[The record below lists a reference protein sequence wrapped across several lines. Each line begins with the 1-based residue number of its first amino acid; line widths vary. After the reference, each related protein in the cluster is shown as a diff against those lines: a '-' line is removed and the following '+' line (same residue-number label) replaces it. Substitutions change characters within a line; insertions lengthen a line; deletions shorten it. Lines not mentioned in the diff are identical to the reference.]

1 MSKFA
6 QMLRNRLSEKKG
18 SAVILLLR
26 SGKELP
32 GVIDNLDED
41 FVILKRKGSHFSAVA
56 LDEIVAFDLPDGTIP
71 IEESVVLGSEIH
83 SQPRPVSGAAPV
95 ILADHLLPKLG
106 KEVLERLEEVTTQ
119 FERKLQQAKVDIVAP
134 DARTPPEEL
143 RALGEREAVPI
154 WVSIKNKFDNAA
166 RVNELDPRYGRVQG
180 ITGNLKDLIEQV
192 PSAPSL
198 KRHMAY
204 FQYLTNNTA
213 AALESAEEAADL
225 SQSARD
231 WLMVAAF
238 AVINKDEALACYA
251 LEQVFQR
258 HALTENG
265 DVWYVY
271 AGLLRASGN
280 YALLREIYEARLR
293 SDPPTFSESEEQL
306 LLDTCLYL
314 LHYSK
319 RDEVALDILRQT
331 MEGAPAKNLIP
342 DAINW
347 LVGQV
352 GPEYQQMAQKM
363 KAAQEATLRELR
375 AEHIAPPGA
384 SSNGAS
390 REKKPVVLSA
400 VLPSSA
406 TLTAPA
412 TSTLPAAQPTTLSA
426 VSPAQ
431 PLQPQPYQPHPQ
443 QLIGHIYTYK
453 FDRSFGFLFGANG
466 ASYFFHRSAI
476 IDEELLDQLEDLS
489 EPNLKPTEQIPVTFE
504 IAQGPKGSLA
514 VSLSLY
520 RKVHD
525 IFDMACD
532 YANAGEYA
540 KAVTQLRTVL
550 ARDPDHAGAR
560 GFLEK
565 WTEFAQTA
573 RIVVAPTGSNP
584 FAQGKRALMIEKD
597 TEKAVRLLRQAID
610 EHDSVE
616 NAIRELALLLGR
628 TERGDEAIA
637 LLEQNRQRMSNQQ
650 TVDNLLIDVYQR
662 AGQYKEALQ
671 LLEKSIARAT
681 TRERKAHIYWQMA
694 NCYLQQED
702 YVQAERYFRMVMELG
717 LDRRAARKKVALCLV
732 KQQKYDEA
740 EQLLN
745 EILDIASDAQ
755 AVELLDR
762 KSVV

>member
-6 QMLRNRLSEKKG
+6 QMLLYQLAGKAG
-18 SAVILLLR
+18 GAVILLLR
-26 SGKELP
+26 SGKELS
-32 GVIDNLDED
+32 GIVDQVGED
-41 FVILKRKGSHFSAVA
+41 FVVLKRKGSYATTIV
-56 LDEIVAFDLPDGTIP
+56 LDEIAAFDFPDGTIP

-83 SQPRPVSGAAPV
+83 SLPRPALNVAPTLPAAQ
-95 ILADHLLPKLG
+95 LLPKLG
-106 KEVLERLEEVTTQ
+106 KEVLERLEVVTTQ

-143 RALGEREAVPI
+143 RALGEKESVPV

-180 ITGNLKDLIEQV
+180 IIGNLKDLIEQV

-198 KRHMAY
+198 KRHLAY
-204 FQYLTNNTA
+204 FHYLTNNIA
-213 AALESAEEAADL
+213 AALDSAEEAADL

-238 AVINKDEALACYA
+238 AVINKDEALACHA

-271 AGLLRASGN
+271 AGLLRVSGN
-280 YALLREIYEARLR
+280 YALLREIYEARRR

-319 RDEVALDILRQT
+319 RDEVALDILRQA
-331 MEGAPAKNLIP
+331 MDGAPAKNLIP

-352 GPEYQQMAQKM
+352 GPEYQQMALKM

-375 AEHIAPPGA
+375 AEHTEPPGA

-390 REKKPVVLSA
+390 REKTPVVLSA
-400 VLPSSA
+400 ALPSSA
-406 TLTAPA
+406 TLTAPV
-412 TSTLPAAQPTTLSA
+412 TSTLPATQPTPLAA
-426 VSPAQ
+426 VSSP
-431 PLQPQPYQPHPQ
+431 QPHPQ

-560 GFLEK
+560 GFLDK

-597 TEKAVRLLRQAID
+597 TEKAVRLFRQAID

-637 LLEQNRQRMSNQQ
+637 LLEKNRRRMSNQQ
-650 TVDNLLIDVYQR
+650 SVDNLLIDVYQR
-662 AGQYKEALQ
+662 AGQYNEALQ
-671 LLEKSIARAT
+671 LLEKESCASHHTRAQS
-681 TRERKAHIYWQMA
+681 AH
-694 NCYLQQED
+694 
-702 YVQAERYFRMVMELG
+702 
-717 LDRRAARKKVALCLV
+717 
-732 KQQKYDEA
+732 
-740 EQLLN
+740 LLA
-745 EILDIASDAQ
+745 DG
-755 AVELLDR
+755 ELLSPAGRLCASGALFPFGDGVGVGSQGSQEKR
-762 KSVV
+762 GAVPGKAAKV